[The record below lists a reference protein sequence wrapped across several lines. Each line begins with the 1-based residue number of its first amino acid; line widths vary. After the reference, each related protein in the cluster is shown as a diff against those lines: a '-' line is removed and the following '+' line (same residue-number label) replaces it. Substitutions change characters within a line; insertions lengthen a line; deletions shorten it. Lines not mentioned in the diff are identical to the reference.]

1 MAQNVK
7 TDANKKT
14 LIKYMPTG
22 TIYHV
27 LPFSYPLLLNFASV
41 IPQILLGN
49 CSLVRN
55 SDSTPGVGKIVDQ
68 LISRAGFESGEYQN
82 VFNSAEETEAIIS
95 DDRITGVNFIGS
107 SHSGAK
113 LASLS
118 GKYLKKSSMNLSS
131 SDALVVMEDANL
143 HQAVQGVLK
152 LK

>member
-7 TDANKKT
+7 TDAKKKT
-14 LIKYMPTG
+14 LIKYLPTG

-27 LPFSYPLLLNFASV
+27 LPFSYPFLLNFAAV

-55 SDSTPGVGKIVDQ
+55 SDSTPGVGKMVDQ
-68 LISRAGFESGEYQN
+68 LMSRAGFESGEYQN
-82 VFNSAEETEAIIS
+82 VFNSSDDTDTIIS
-95 DDRITGVNFIGS
+95 DGRVTGVNFIGS
-107 SHSGAK
+107 SKSGVKIA
-113 LASLS
+113 ALS
-118 GKYLKKSSMNLSS
+118 GKYLKKSSMSLGS
-131 SDALVVMEDANL
+131 SDALIVMEDANL